1 MKRAAL
7 LMLACGLMVSG
18 PATADTARLKA
29 EQLAFGER
37 AMRDIA
43 LCMAK
48 HHRADAIK
56 LLDTDPASEASV
68 RSMVKMGSVDCGNT
82 MPVAFKVDGD
92 VLRGAVAEQLY
103 LRSFPTPPADLH
115 PAPVGP
121 VTAAGDPRRARYDV
135 GACAAARA
143 PIAVDAMLRA
153 ERRSAQERVAGT
165 ALAPAL
171 NACARTHVD
180 FTGGQLHGALAE
192 ALFKLRSAGAQGL
205 N

>member
-7 LMLACGLMVSG
+7 LMLACGPMAGG
-18 PATADTARLKA
+18 PAAADTPRLKA
-29 EQLAFGER
+29 EQLAFGEK

-43 LCMAK
+43 LCIAK

-56 LLDTDPASEASV
+56 MLGMDPASEAAA
-68 RSMVKMGSVDCGNT
+68 RSILTMASQDCGNT

-92 VLRGAVAEQLY
+92 VMRGAVAEQLY
-103 LRSFPTPPADLH
+103 LRGFPTPPADLH
-115 PAPVGP
+115 AAPVGP

-143 PIAVDAMLRA
+143 PIAADAMLRA
-153 ERRSAQERVAGT
+153 GRRTPEERAAGT
-165 ALAPAL
+165 ALAPVL
-171 NACARTHVD
+171 NARARAHVD

-192 ALFKLRSAGAQGL
+192 ALFKLRSTGAQGL